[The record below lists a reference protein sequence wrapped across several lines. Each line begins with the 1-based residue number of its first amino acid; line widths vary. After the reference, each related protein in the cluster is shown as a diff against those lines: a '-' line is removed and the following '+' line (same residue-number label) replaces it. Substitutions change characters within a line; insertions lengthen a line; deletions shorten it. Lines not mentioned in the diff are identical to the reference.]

1 MNSYENITQTRA
13 KALIQEGATLADIRD
28 KASFD
33 SAHINHAFH
42 LTNDNIQDFIRDNDL
57 DKPLI
62 VYCYHGHSSQQAA
75 DFLHQQGFEQ
85 VYSLIGG
92 YTEWQDN

>member
-1 MNSYENITQTRA
+1 MTSYENINQESA
-13 KALIQEGATLADIRD
+13 KALIQEGAVLADIRD
-28 KASFD
+28 RASFD
-33 SAHINHAFH
+33 AGHINNAFH
-42 LTNDNIQDFIRDNDL
+42 LTNDNIQDFIRNNDL

-75 DFLHQQGFEQ
+75 IFLHEQGFEQ

-92 YTEWQDN
+92 YTQWQGD